1 MAEITIPD
9 DELRPEYDETS
20 LKNGIRGK
28 YAQQYAAG
36 TNIVRLEPDVAATF
50 PNEEA
55 VNEALRFVMK
65 VMADAKQLA
74 RHCD

>member
-1 MAEITIPD
+1 MAEITTPD

-36 TNIVRLEPDVAATF
+36 TNIVRLAPDVIAAFST
-50 PNEEA
+50 EEA

-65 VMADAKQLA
+65 IMADAKQLA